1 MDKKKLFVID
11 GHALCYRAY
20 YAFIKNPL
28 INSQGQNTSAIY
40 GFARMLFK
48 LLQEQKPD
56 YLIVAFDPPKK
67 SFRFKLYPDY
77 KANREKMPHDLKN
90 QIDEIKNMMDV
101 LGICRIE
108 DDEYEADDILGSIAE
123 QMAGKD
129 LEVILVTG
137 DKDALQLVNDNV
149 SIYANKKGISE
160 YEIYDVDAVRE
171 KLHLLP
177 EQVVDYMSLTG
188 DTSDNVPGV
197 RGIGEKTAQ
206 KLLGKYSTLD
216 NLYDKIDEITGKQ
229 KNQLADNIDMAY
241 LSRELVTIKRDVKL
255 DLDVNNLTYSGTQS
269 EKAKEYFHSIEMN
282 SLVRDYF
289 QVKEDDKETGID
301 SEKNILY
308 EIVRTEERL
317 KEVIEIIRKKGE
329 VAIDTETTSLL
340 HVEADLVGISMSV
353 EEMEGWYIP
362 MQSRGLFSDE
372 YLDGTIS
379 LYMLKPLLEDESI
392 KKIGHNFKYDLVVL
406 RRAGV
411 DVKGVSFDTMVASY
425 LLNPGDRR
433 HNMDDLALKHLNH
446 RNITYKEL
454 TGTGKSKV
462 PIEEVPLEKLAEY
475 AIEDAD
481 ITYRLYRLFKP
492 ELVDNELDGLFYTIE
507 MPLVMVL
514 ADMEMNG
521 VKIDVQHFD
530 KMSVANERMLEGVVT
545 DVYREAGEEFNIN
558 STRELSQILFTRLGL
573 KPQKKT
579 KTGFSTDITVLEA
592 LKGDHPIID
601 YLIDYRTLSKFKSTY
616 IDALPKM
623 VSSETGRIHTS
634 YNQTVAVTGRLSSS
648 NPNLQNIPIKDE
660 LGRDIRKGFV
670 PEKGHL
676 LMSADYSQIELRLA
690 AHLSGDENMIK
701 AFKDG
706 IDIHNLT
713 ASRVNGVEI
722 ENIDSHMRRQAKIIN
737 FAIIYGVSP
746 FGLARQADIGVKEAA
761 WFIKIYFETYPGFKK
776 YMDSTIA
783 YAREHG
789 FVKTMLG
796 RKRDIP
802 DINSTVTFRRE
813 GAERAAINTPIQG
826 TSADM
831 IKIAMIDINRFFKE
845 NDLKSRMIMQVHDEL
860 VFEVY
865 HGEKELVEKTV
876 REMMEKAIELLVPV
890 IVDIGWG
897 ENWDEAH

>member
-1 MDKKKLFVID
+1 ML
-11 GHALCYRAY
+11 YR
-20 YAFIKNPL
+20 
-28 INSQGQNTSAIY
+28 
-40 GFARMLFK
+40 
-48 LLQEQKPD
+48 LLDEQKPD
-56 YLIVAFDPPKK
+56 YLVVAFDPPKRT
-67 SFRFKLYPDY
+67 FRFKIYPDY
-77 KANREKMPHDLKN
+77 KANREKMPDDLKS

-101 LGICRIE
+101 LGIKRIE

-129 LEVILVTG
+129 LQVILVTG
-137 DKDALQLVNDNV
+137 DKDALQLVNENV
-149 SIYANKKGISE
+149 KVYANKKGISE
-160 YEIYDVDAVRE
+160 YEIYDIDAVRE

-177 EQVVDYMSLTG
+177 EQVVDYMALTG
-188 DTSDNVPGV
+188 DTSDNIPGV
-197 RGIGEKTAQ
+197 KGIGEKTAQ

-216 NLYDKIDEITGKQ
+216 KLYRNIEEITGKQ
-229 KNQLADNIDMAY
+229 KTMLADNMDMAY

-255 DLDVNNLTYSGTQS
+255 DVDVESLICSGTQS
-269 EKAKEYFHSIEMN
+269 GKARDYFYSLEMN

-289 QVKEDDKETGID
+289 PEEEEEEADIT

-308 EIVRTEERL
+308 EIIRTEERL
-317 KEVIEIIRKKGE
+317 KEVIKIIREKGE
-329 VAIDTETTSLL
+329 VAVDTETTSLL
-340 HVEADLVGISMSV
+340 HVEAELVGISLSV
-353 EEMEGWYIP
+353 EEMEGWYVP

-379 LYMLKPLLEDESI
+379 LYLLKPLLEDEKI

-406 RRAGV
+406 RKAGV
-411 DVKGVSFDTMVASY
+411 DVMGLYFDTMIASY

-433 HNMDDLALKHLNH
+433 HNMDDLALKYLNH

-454 TGTGKSKV
+454 TGTGKSKI
-462 PIEEVPLEKLAEY
+462 PIEEVPLDRLAEY

-492 ELVDNELDGLFYTIE
+492 GLVDSELDSLFYNIE
-507 MPLVMVL
+507 MPLVIVL

-521 VKIDVQHFD
+521 VKIDVDYFE
-530 KMSVANERMLEGVVT
+530 KLSRANDRMLEDVVS
-545 DVYREAGEEFNIN
+545 DIFREAGEEFNIN
-558 STRELSQILFTRLGL
+558 STRELSTILFTKLGL
-573 KPQKKT
+573 KSRKKT
-579 KTGFSTDITVLEA
+579 KTGLSTDITVLEA
-592 LKGDHPIID
+592 LRGHHAVIDH
-601 YLIDYRTLSKFKSTY
+601 LIHYRTLSKFKSTY
-616 IDALPKM
+616 IDALPKI

-670 PEKGHL
+670 PEKEHV

-706 IDIHNLT
+706 VDIHNLT

-722 ENIDSHMRRQAKIIN
+722 ESVESHMRRQAKIIN

-746 FGLARQADIGVKEAA
+746 FGLAQQADIGVKEAA

-783 YAREHG
+783 FAREHG

-796 RKRDIP
+796 RRREIP
-802 DINSTVTFRRE
+802 EINSTVTFRRE

-831 IKIAMIDINRFFKE
+831 IKIAMIDINNFLE
-845 NDLKSRMIMQVHDEL
+845 ESGLKSRMIMQVHDEL
-860 VFEVY
+860 VFEV
-865 HGEKELVEKTV
+865 HRSEKELVEKTV
-876 REMMEKAIELLVPV
+876 REKMESAIELQVPV

-897 ENWDEAH
+897 NNWDEAH